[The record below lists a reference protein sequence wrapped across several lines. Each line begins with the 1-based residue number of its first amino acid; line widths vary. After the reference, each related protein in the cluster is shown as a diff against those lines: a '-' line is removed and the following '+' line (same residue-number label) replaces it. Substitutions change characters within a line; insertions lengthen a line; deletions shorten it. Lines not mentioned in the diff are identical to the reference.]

1 MTRTPHRKPVALLIA
16 LATVLACTLPA
27 SAAESI
33 PAASPAP
40 TLSSS
45 LPLPQADMEKLL
57 AAYALIKRNYVGQA
71 DDKKL
76 FDGAI
81 AGMLSSLD
89 AHSQYMSGDDMH
101 DLDRE
106 NSGEYVG
113 IGIEVQLDRD
123 RMRVV
128 SAGADTPA
136 ARAGIR
142 AGDVIAAIDGTA
154 LAGLSN
160 GEVARRMR
168 GAPGS
173 VVTVSLLHGATADA
187 RPRTLRI
194 TRAALHD
201 ATVVTRMAAPGLAWI
216 RIAEFGGATGADL
229 AAALRKLDKDGAAK
243 AAPRGLILD
252 LRNDP
257 GGLVPAAVSVAGAFL
272 APGTVVFSARGN
284 APGANATVTVD
295 PRYYQ
300 EAGQADVL
308 AGLPAWTRS
317 VPLTVLVNGAS
328 ASAAELVAGAL
339 QDNRRATVVGTR
351 TFGKGSIQS
360 VIPLGA
366 DDGIKLTV
374 ARYFTPAGHE
384 IQARGVTPDVAVAP
398 AAVKDDDL
406 MLREAD
412 LANHLPPS
420 GAVQAA
426 SAPDKR
432 DPAERDPVERDPVE
446 NTRMFGTRDDKAL
459 QAAVSL
465 LAPGQLPD
473 QPHGPSLAG
482 LLHKWTAQLKP
493 GSGGV
498 GAP

>member
-1 MTRTPHRKPVALLIA
+1 MTFTPHRKCAAIAAAVATI
-16 LATVLACTLPA
+16 LACTLPA
-27 SAAESI
+27 RAAESI
-33 PAASPAP
+33 PAPSSAPSPATAP
-40 TLSSS
+40 AATMTSS
-45 LPLPQADMEKLL
+45 LPLPQAEMEKLL

-81 AGMLSSLD
+81 AGMLGSLD
-89 AHSQYMSGDDMH
+89 AHSQYMNSEDMR

-128 SAGADTPA
+128 SAGAGSPA

-142 AGDVIAAIDGTA
+142 AGDVIASIDGTA
-154 LAGLSN
+154 LVGLSSS
-160 GEVARRMR
+160 EVGRRMR

-173 VVTVSLLHGATADA
+173 VVTVGLMQGSGREGKPH
-187 RPRTLRI
+187 TLRI

-201 ATVVTRMAAPGLAWI
+201 ATVTARMAAPGLAWI
-216 RIAEFGGATGADL
+216 RISAFGGATGSDL
-229 AAALRKLDKDGAAK
+229 AAALKKLDGKSP
-243 AAPRGLILD
+243 PRGLVLD

-257 GGLVPAAVSVAGAFL
+257 GGLVPVAVSVAGAFL
-272 APGTVVFSARGN
+272 APGSVVFSARGN

-308 AGLPAWTRS
+308 AGLPAWTRT

-339 QDNRRATVVGTR
+339 QDNRRATVVGSR

-360 VIPLGA
+360 VIPLGT
-366 DDGIKLTV
+366 DDGIKFTV
-374 ARYFTPAGHE
+374 ARYFTPHGHE
-384 IQARGVTPDVAVAP
+384 IQARGVTPDVVVTP
-398 AAVKDDDL
+398 AAAADDEP

-412 LANHLPPS
+412 LANHLPPADAAP
-420 GAVQAA
+420 AVAA
-426 SAPDKR
+426 SGSHEA
-432 DPAERDPVERDPVE
+432 VED
-446 NTRMFGTRDDKAL
+446 TRMFGSRDDKAL
-459 QAAVSL
+459 QAALGL
-465 LAPGQLPD
+465 LAPGQ
-473 QPHGPSLAG
+473 HGPSLAG
-482 LLHKWTAQLKP
+482 RLQQWAADLKP
-493 GSGGV
+493 GSAGGA